1 MEVRV
6 KNEELFENRFLKAV
20 KKAHL
25 KYEFKEFYND
35 TVTVKDFFGEPVKIN
50 RHFKVYEVEELPPSD
65 WEVVKRFDHQNG
77 VVWSFGEEGHNELLN
92 DSKCECCNTRHKR
105 VFTYLLR
112 NKKNPLNLMQVGR
125 SCLHKFIPNPPKFS
139 YDDYLEFLEFIDDEE
154 RGLRCS
160 GFSNS
165 DELPA
170 KDVLVQAVLGFE
182 FFGRDYEAFK
192 MNYDYRKGVPY
203 TKEAK
208 EKAEKDTEML
218 LDWVKN
224 YNPRNGEYL
233 ANIYAIANNGFVVV
247 RNIRLWQ
254 SAVCL
259 LQRAR
264 DFFRLREERAAEFS
278 AEPLKT
284 GKQTLEF
291 KRFIKVS
298 SSTYEVSYYTSVTS
312 TKLHLETSD
321 NKYVVLTVSDYEK
334 VQKIEKALDR
344 GNVKLQV
351 TVKDS
356 SEFNGVLY
364 NFANRVKIIELP
376 PESEE
381 IKPVNFKETENG
393 KALDAMF
400 EEWES

>member
-6 KNEELFENRFLKAV
+6 QNEEVFEKRFLKAV

-25 KYEFKEFYND
+25 KYEFKEFYD
-35 TVTVKDFFGEPVKIN
+35 DVITVKGFCGEPVKIN
-50 RHFKVYEVEELPPSD
+50 RHFKVYEVEDLPASD
-65 WEVVKRFDHQNG
+65 WEIVKRFDHQQG
-77 VVWSFGEEGHNELLN
+77 VVWSFGEEGHNELIN
-92 DSKCECCNTRHKR
+92 DCKCEACGVKHKR

-112 NKKNPLNLMQVGR
+112 NKKNPLEFIQVGR
-125 SCLHKFIPNPPKFS
+125 SCLHKYIPNPPKYS
-139 YDDYLEFLEFIDDEE
+139 YDDYLEFMEFIDDEE
-154 RGLRCS
+154 IGLRCS
-160 GFSNS
+160 GLSGS

-170 KDVLVQAVLGFE
+170 KEVLVEAVAGFE
-182 FFGRDYEAFK
+182 FFGRDYDEFK
-192 MNYDYRKGVPY
+192 TNYDYRKGVPCS
-203 TKEAK
+203 KEVK

-218 LDWVKN
+218 LDWIKN

-264 DFFRLREERAAEFS
+264 DFFRLREERAAAYS
-278 AEPLKT
+278 REPLKA
-284 GKQTLEF
+284 GKQVLDI
-291 KRFIKVS
+291 KRLIKVS
-298 SSTYEVSYYTSVTS
+298 SSSYEVSYYTTVTT

-334 VQKIEKALDR
+334 AQKIEKSLDR
-344 GNVKLQV
+344 GSVKLQV
-351 TVKDS
+351 TVKEA

-364 NFANRVKIIELP
+364 NFANRVKILELP
-376 PESEE
+376 PEPEHE
-381 IKPVNFKETENG
+381 TVKETAG
-393 KALDAMF
+393 DKALDALF
-400 EEWES
+400 KEWES

>member
-6 KNEELFENRFLKAV
+6 QNEEVFEKQFLKAV

-25 KYEFKEFYND
+25 KYNFKEFYND
-35 TVTVKDFFGEPVKIN
+35 TVTVKGFCGEPVKIN
-50 RHFKVYEVEELPPSD
+50 RHFKVYEVEELPPSE
-65 WEVVKRFDHQNG
+65 WEIVKRFDHQNG
-77 VVWSFGEEGHNELLN
+77 VVWTFGEDGHNELIN
-92 DSKCECCNTRHKR
+92 DCKCEACGVKHKR

-112 NKKNPLNLMQVGR
+112 NRKNPLEFVQVGR
-125 SCLHKFIPNPPKFS
+125 SCLHKYIPNPLKCS
-139 YDDYLEFLEFIDDEE
+139 YDDYLEFRDFVENDEE
-154 RGLRCS
+154 GIRGFGIS
-160 GFSNS
+160 SS

-170 KDVLVQAVLGFE
+170 KEVLIEAVLGFE
-182 FFGRDYEAFK
+182 YFGRDYEAFK
-192 MNYDYRKGVPY
+192 TNYDYRKGVPC
-203 TKEAK
+203 TEEEK

-224 YNPRNGEYL
+224 YNPRNSEYL

-291 KRFIKVS
+291 KRLIKVS
-298 SSTYEVSYYTSVTS
+298 SSTYAVSYYTSVTT

-334 VQKIEKALDR
+334 AQKIEKALDR

-364 NFANRVKIIELP
+364 NFANRVKILELP
-376 PESEE
+376 PEPEHE
-381 IKPVNFKETENG
+381 PVNFSETENG

-400 EEWES
+400 SEWES